1 MRTGVNI
8 GGSDSMILKGAL
20 LVYAGRHGSFVSW
33 HEAKFP
39 SEDGAPYLGEAEPLT
54 TEFLRELASGLG
66 SHLAPEVLPPNV
78 LVRTPEMLVWW
89 TPASQRT
96 MFFSETSD
104 AGKELNGKRYPHPP
118 LVFKAAGNELCVRA
132 LERNERP
139 VIESRLRVAPY
150 WNTNDGEGRVCI
162 GTMRTPDTDG
172 VEAIDAW
179 ERGFFQSEFT
189 HPYGAARLTSFPS
202 GFLPLW
208 KGLAGTTKPFP
219 VKYLADAR
227 QSLREFVE
235 QRVE

>member
-8 GGSDSMILKGAL
+8 GGSESMTLKGAL
-20 LVYAGRHGSFVSW
+20 LVYGGRHGSFVSW
-33 HEAKFP
+33 HEARFP
-39 SEDGAPYLGEAEPLT
+39 SEAGAPYLAEAEPLT

-66 SHLAPEVLPPNV
+66 SHLAPEILPPNV

-89 TPASQRT
+89 APASQRT
-96 MFFSETSD
+96 MFFAETSD
-104 AGKELNGKRYPHPP
+104 AGKELNGKRYPHPA
-118 LVFKAAGNELCVRA
+118 LVFKAAGSELYVRA

-139 VIESRLRVAPY
+139 VSETRLRVAPY
-150 WNTNDGEGRVCI
+150 WNTSDTEGRVCT

-172 VEAIDAW
+172 VEGIQVW

-189 HPYGAARLTSFPS
+189 HPYGAARLTSFPG
-202 GFLPLW
+202 GFLALW
-208 KGLAGTTKPFP
+208 KHLVGCTKPFP

-235 QRVE
+235 QR